1 MLEEVRVGF
10 VKEAKGRIKDISGGW
25 EIVDSGFGYK
35 QSDSPLLAVGQDV
48 SDANLTFE
56 ILFPPL
62 DDDKYE
68 GKLSTDLINR
78 LSFEPGFVFEIDQEF
93 QLSIPTNNGIS
104 LLEEGED
111 SREVFSYSDGEI
123 FMSFP
128 AKDSFQPKV
137 TYTFYAADEDGKV
150 FSQSNGTKIPFLTMS
165 VEIKNSYED
174 PIALETVFSNF
185 C

>member
-1 MLEEVRVGF
+1 M
-10 VKEAKGRIKDISGGW
+10 
-25 EIVDSGFGYK
+25 
-35 QSDSPLLAVGQDV
+35 
-48 SDANLTFE
+48 
-56 ILFPPL
+56 
-62 DDDKYE
+62 
-68 GKLSTDLINR
+68 
-78 LSFEPGFVFEIDQEF
+78 
-93 QLSIPTNNGIS
+93 
-104 LLEEGED
+104 EEGED

-174 PIALETVFSNF
+174 PIALETVFPTFVNSTGQPDNPHIIPVLENLTEIF
-185 C
+185 VQKLFYNVVESFTANLYVLLVPNELEQVR